1 MDAAQPLRTA
11 GSDRGRLP
19 RTDGGNSNRGRP
31 GKHRSSVAADS
42 WRRGVRS
49 AMTGGSCWPPSVG
62 LMFCLGKGRRGDRD
76 YQKAP
81 IFQLVLDLFG
91 LRPVGDD
98 DHSGFVGPSRMPV
111 RNRQAHR
118 SIFSRTR
125 PERMHQDP
133 ATAIFGISAA
143 SILDA
148 SRAGPRQTQ
157 GASASSLNAPQ
168 SHWMTQSRI
177 CSKLTFCRTTTPQFP
192 HSNIRGPADLIGRP
206 REALRITRRPARAS
220 APEMTFNRA
229 TTVLQPL
236 PSFEVSNPR
245 ADAACH
251 EPVSK

>member
-1 MDAAQPLRTA
+1 VNAAQPLRTA
-11 GSDRGRLP
+11 GSDRGRQP
-19 RTDGGNSNRGRP
+19 RTDGGNSKQP
-31 GKHRSSVAADS
+31 
-42 WRRGVRS
+42 RGVRS
-49 AMTGGSCWPPSVG
+49 ALTGGSCWPPSVG
-62 LMFCLGKGRRGDRD
+62 LMFCLVKGRRGDRD

-91 LRPVGDD
+91 LRPVGND

-111 RNRQAHR
+111 RDRQAHR

-143 SILDA
+143 RRRTGPQ
-148 SRAGPRQTQ
+148 RAQ

-192 HSNIRGPADLIGRP
+192 HSNVRGPADLIGRP
-206 REALRITRRPARAS
+206 RETRRITRRPAWAS

-245 ADAACH
+245 ADAACR
-251 EPVSK
+251 ELVSE